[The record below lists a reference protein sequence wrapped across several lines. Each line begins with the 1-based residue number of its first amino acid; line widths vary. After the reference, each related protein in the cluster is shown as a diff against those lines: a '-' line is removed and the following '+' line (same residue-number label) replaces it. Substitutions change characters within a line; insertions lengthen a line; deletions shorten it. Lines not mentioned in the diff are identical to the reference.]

1 MLEHCDANEPS
12 IFRRDSVYFLA
23 ALWCVAVQSIVVD
36 YDKVL
41 IGVDFVVK
49 SERPACCTWNGKERQ
64 LIWSTSKGDVCT
76 IPRDK

>member
-1 MLEHCDANEPS
+1 L
-12 IFRRDSVYFLA
+12 RREQTFYLSTRQRLLSGSTVV
-23 ALWCVAVQSIVVD
+23 CRGAVDCVD

-49 SERPACCTWNGKERQ
+49 IERLARCTWNGKERQ

-76 IPRDK
+76 IPCDK